1 MNRFILV
8 FDIDGVV
15 RDVSGSYRRAI
26 ADAVEHFTAGAF
38 RPNSIDI
45 DSLKSEG
52 VWNNDWEASLELVSR
67 YFEGIGRSR
76 NQLDFNYDELVAFF
90 QSRYRGDDDKNWTGY
105 ICDEPL
111 LLSPA
116 YLENLTIGGVAW
128 GFFSGAMRDEA
139 AYVLSGKLSLNS
151 PVLVAME
158 DAPGKP
164 NPTGLFA
171 TIEQLESLHGLESNL
186 PVIYAGDTV
195 ADIYTVVKAREL
207 QPNRVWLGAGILPPH
222 VLDDSTRC
230 EAYAAALKKAGAAA
244 VFTNVEELTAA
255 RIGELVK
262 TAVKTAVNT
271 DPTAVETAS
280 TQTMSASADSRK

>member
-1 MNRFILV
+1 MNRVIAV

-15 RDVSGSYRRAI
+15 RDVSGSYRRAL
-26 ADAVEHFTAGAF
+26 ADAVEHFTEGAF
-38 RPNSIDI
+38 RPDSVDI

-52 VWNNDWEASLELVSR
+52 VWNNDWEASFELVCR

-76 NQLDFNYDELVAFF
+76 NQLSVNYGELVAFF
-90 QSRYRGDDDKNWTGY
+90 QSRYRGPDEQNWTGY
-105 ICDEPL
+105 ICSEPL

-116 YLENLTIGGVAW
+116 YLENLTVGGIVW

-164 NPTGLFA
+164 DPTGLFA
-171 TIEQLESLHGLESNL
+171 AIEQLENLHGLEKNL

-195 ADIYTVVKAREL
+195 ADIYTIVKARQL
-207 QPNRVWLGAGILPPH
+207 QPNRVWLGIGILPPH
-222 VLDDSTRC
+222 VLDDSARC
-230 EAYAAALKKAGAAA
+230 GAYVAALQNAGAAA
-244 VFTNVEELTAA
+244 VFRNVEELTPA
-255 RIGELVK
+255 RISELVK
-262 TAVKTAVNT
+262 
-271 DPTAVETAS
+271 
-280 TQTMSASADSRK
+280 

>member
-1 MNRFILV
+1 MYLGCFRSVKMRSDKCGLLTADWEVMTADRAILV

-26 ADAVEHFTAGAF
+26 ADAVEYYTGGAF
-38 RPNSIDI
+38 RPSAIEI

-52 VWNNDWEASLELVSR
+52 VWNNDWQASFELVCR
-67 YFEGIGRSR
+67 YFEGIGWNRSE
-76 NQLDFNYDELVAFF
+76 LALKYDELVSFF
-90 QSRYRGDDDKNWTGY
+90 QSRYRGPDDQNWTGY

-116 YLENLTIGGVAW
+116 YLESLTVGGVAW

-139 AYVLSGKLSLNS
+139 AYVLVGKLGLNQ

-164 NPTGLFA
+164 DPTGLFA
-171 TIEQLESLHGLESNL
+171 AIEQLENLQGLAKNL

-195 ADIYTVVKAREL
+195 ADIYTVVKARQL
-207 QPNRVWLGAGILPPH
+207 QPSRVWLGMGILPPH
-222 VLDDSTRC
+222 VLNDAVRC
-230 EAYAAALKKAGAAA
+230 EAYAAALIDAGAIA
-244 VFTNVEELTAA
+244 VFRNVEELTAA
-255 RIGELVK
+255 RIWDLVK
-262 TAVKTAVNT
+262 
-271 DPTAVETAS
+271 
-280 TQTMSASADSRK
+280 

>member
-1 MNRFILV
+1 MNRAILV

-38 RPNSIDI
+38 RPNSVDI

-52 VWNNDWEASLELVSR
+52 VWNNDWQASFELVCR

-76 NQLDFNYDELVAFF
+76 NQLAIDYDELVAFF
-90 QSRYRGDDDKNWTGY
+90 QTRYRGPDEQNWTGY

-116 YLENLTIGGVAW
+116 YLENLTVGGVDW

-164 NPTGLFA
+164 DPAGLFA
-171 TIEQLESLHGLESNL
+171 AIEQLENLHGLEKNL
-186 PVIYAGDTV
+186 PAIYAGDTV
-195 ADIYTVVKAREL
+195 ADIYTIVKAREV
-207 QPNRVWLGAGILPPH
+207 QPSRVWLGIGILPPH
-222 VLDDSTRC
+222 VLDDSARC
-230 EAYAAALKKAGAAA
+230 EAYAAALKNAGAAA
-244 VFTNVEELTAA
+244 VFRNVEELTASQI
-255 RIGELVK
+255 RELV
-262 TAVKTAVNT
+262 
-271 DPTAVETAS
+271 S
-280 TQTMSASADSRK
+280 S

>member
-1 MNRFILV
+1 MNRVIAV

-15 RDVSGSYRRAI
+15 RDVSGSYRRAL
-26 ADAVEHFTAGAF
+26 ADAVEHFTEGAF
-38 RPNSIDI
+38 RPDSVDI

-52 VWNNDWEASLELVSR
+52 VWNNDWEASFELVCR

-76 NQLDFNYDELVAFF
+76 NQLSINYGELVAFF
-90 QSRYRGDDDKNWTGY
+90 QSRYRGPDEQNWTGY
-105 ICDEPL
+105 ICSEPL

-116 YLENLTIGGVAW
+116 YLENLTVGGIVW

-164 NPTGLFA
+164 DPTGLFA
-171 TIEQLESLHGLESNL
+171 AIEQLENLHGLEKNL

-195 ADIYTVVKAREL
+195 ADIYTIVKARQL
-207 QPNRVWLGAGILPPH
+207 QPNRVWLGIGILPPH
-222 VLDDSTRC
+222 VLDDSARC
-230 EAYAAALKKAGAAA
+230 GAYVAALQNAGAAA
-244 VFTNVEELTAA
+244 VFRNVEELTPA
-255 RIGELVK
+255 RISELVK
-262 TAVKTAVNT
+262 
-271 DPTAVETAS
+271 
-280 TQTMSASADSRK
+280 

>member
-1 MNRFILV
+1 MSRFILV

-38 RPNSIDI
+38 RPNSVDI

-52 VWNNDWEASLELVSR
+52 VWNNDWEASLELVCR
-67 YFEGIGRSR
+67 YFERIGRSR
-76 NQLDFNYDELVAFF
+76 NQLDFKYDELIAFF
-90 QSRYRGDDDKNWTGY
+90 QSRYRGNDDKNWTGY

-116 YLENLTIGGVAW
+116 YLETLTIGGVAW

-164 NPTGLFA
+164 DPTGLFA
-171 TIEQLESLHGLESNL
+171 AIEQLENLHGLESNL

-207 QPNRVWLGAGILPPH
+207 QPNRLWLGAGILPPH
-222 VLDDSTRC
+222 VLDDSARC
-230 EAYAAALKKAGAAA
+230 ESYALALKTAGAAA
-244 VFTNVEELTAA
+244 VFRNVEELNTA

-262 TAVKTAVNT
+262 
-271 DPTAVETAS
+271 
-280 TQTMSASADSRK
+280 

>member
-1 MNRFILV
+1 MNRVIVV

-38 RPNSIDI
+38 RPNSLDI

-52 VWNNDWEASLELVSR
+52 VWNNDWQASFELVCR

-76 NQLDFNYDELVAFF
+76 NELALNYDELVAFF
-90 QSRYRGDDDKNWTGY
+90 QSRYRGPDEKNWTGY

-116 YLENLTIGGVAW
+116 YLENLTVGGIVW

-164 NPTGLFA
+164 DPAGLFA
-171 TIEQLESLHGLESNL
+171 AIEQLETLHGLEKNL

-195 ADIYTVVKAREL
+195 ADIYTVVKAREV

-222 VLDDSTRC
+222 VLDDAVRC
-230 EAYAAALKKAGAAA
+230 KAYAAALENAGAAA
-244 VFTNVEELTAA
+244 VFRNVEELTAA
-255 RIGELVK
+255 RIRELVLL
-262 TAVKTAVNT
+262 TV
-271 DPTAVETAS
+271 DC
-280 TQTMSASADSRK
+280 

>member
-1 MNRFILV
+1 MNRVILV

-15 RDVSGSYRRAI
+15 RDVSGSYRRAL

-52 VWNNDWEASLELVSR
+52 VWNNDWEASFEFVCR

-76 NQLDFNYDELVAFF
+76 NELSFNYDELVAFF
-90 QSRYRGDDDKNWTGY
+90 QSRYRGDDQNWTGY

-116 YLENLTIGGVAW
+116 YLENLIVGGVIW

-164 NPTGLFA
+164 DPTGLFMA
-171 TIEQLESLHGLESNL
+171 IEQLESLHNLPKNL

-195 ADIYTVVKAREL
+195 ADIYTIVEAQKI
-207 QPNRVWLGAGILPPH
+207 QPNRAWRGIGILPPH
-222 VLDDSTRC
+222 VLDDSGRC
-230 EAYAAALKKAGAAA
+230 EAYAAGLKNAGAAA
-244 VFTNVEELTAA
+244 VFRNVEELTTA
-255 RIGELVK
+255 RIEVLVK
-262 TAVKTAVNT
+262 
-271 DPTAVETAS
+271 TAVETAS
-280 TQTMSASADSRK
+280 TQTMSASADSRT

>member
-1 MNRFILV
+1 MNRVIVV

-38 RPNSIDI
+38 RPNSLDI

-52 VWNNDWEASLELVSR
+52 VWNNDWQASFELVCR

-76 NQLDFNYDELVAFF
+76 NQLALNYDELVAFF
-90 QSRYRGDDDKNWTGY
+90 QSRYRGPDDKNWTGY
-105 ICDEPL
+105 ICGEPL
-111 LLSPA
+111 LLSLA
-116 YLENLTIGGVAW
+116 YLESLSFGGVVW

-164 NPTGLFA
+164 DPAGLFA
-171 TIEQLESLHGLESNL
+171 AIEQLENLHGLEKNL

-195 ADIYTVVKAREL
+195 ADIYTVVKAREV
-207 QPNRVWLGAGILPPH
+207 QPNRVWLGTGILPPH
-222 VLDDSTRC
+222 VLDDSVRC
-230 EAYAAALKKAGAAA
+230 DAYAAALKTAGAAA
-244 VFTNVEELTAA
+244 VFRNVEELTPA
-255 RIGELVK
+255 RIRELV
-262 TAVKTAVNT
+262 NC
-271 DPTAVETAS
+271 
-280 TQTMSASADSRK
+280 

>member
-1 MNRFILV
+1 MNRVILV

-38 RPNSIDI
+38 RPNSLDI

-52 VWNNDWEASLELVSR
+52 VWNNDWQASFELVCR
-67 YFEGIGRSR
+67 YFEGMGRSR
-76 NQLDFNYDELVAFF
+76 NELALNYDELVAFF
-90 QSRYRGDDDKNWTGY
+90 QSRYRGPDEKNWTGY

-116 YLENLTIGGVAW
+116 YLEHLTVGGIVW

-164 NPTGLFA
+164 DPAGLFA
-171 TIEQLESLHGLESNL
+171 AIEQLETLHGLEKNL

-195 ADIYTVVKAREL
+195 ADIYTVVKAREV
-207 QPNRVWLGAGILPPH
+207 QPNRVWLGIGILPPH
-222 VLDDSTRC
+222 VLEDAVRC
-230 EAYAAALKKAGAAA
+230 EDYAAVLKNAGAAA
-244 VFTNVEELTAA
+244 VFRNVEELTAA
-255 RIGELVK
+255 RIGELVLL
-262 TAVKTAVNT
+262 TV
-271 DPTAVETAS
+271 DC
-280 TQTMSASADSRK
+280 

>member
-1 MNRFILV
+1 MTANKAILV

-26 ADAVEHFTAGAF
+26 ADAVEHYTEGAF
-38 RPNSIDI
+38 RPSAIDI

-52 VWNNDWEASLELVSR
+52 VWNNDWQASFELVCR

-76 NQLDFNYDELVAFF
+76 TELALNYDELVTFF
-90 QSRYRGDDDKNWTGY
+90 QTRYRGPDDRNWTGY

-111 LLSPA
+111 LLSSA
-116 YLENLTIGGVAW
+116 YLESLTVGGVAW

-139 AYVLSGKLSLNS
+139 AYVLSGKLGLQN

-164 NPTGLFA
+164 DPTGLFA
-171 TIEQLESLHGLESNL
+171 AIAELETLHGLAKNL

-195 ADIYTVVKAREL
+195 ADIYTVVKARKL
-207 QPNRVWLGAGILPPH
+207 QPSRDWLGIGILPPH
-222 VLDDSTRC
+222 VLDDAVRC
-230 EAYAAALKKAGAAA
+230 EAYTAALKNAGAIA
-244 VFTNVEELTAA
+244 VFPNVEQLTPA
-255 RIGELVK
+255 RIWELV
-262 TAVKTAVNT
+262 
-271 DPTAVETAS
+271 S
-280 TQTMSASADSRK
+280 

>member
-1 MNRFILV
+1 MNRVILV

-26 ADAVEHFTAGAF
+26 ADAVENFTAGAF
-38 RPNSIDI
+38 RPNSLDI

-52 VWNNDWEASLELVSR
+52 VWNNDWQASFELVCR

-76 NQLDFNYDELVAFF
+76 NQLAFNYNELVAFF
-90 QSRYRGDDDKNWTGY
+90 QSRYRGNDDKNWIGY

-116 YLENLTIGGVAW
+116 YFENLTVGGIVW

-139 AYVLSGKLSLNS
+139 AYVLSGKLRLNS

-164 NPTGLFA
+164 DPTGLFA
-171 TIEQLESLHGLESNL
+171 AIEQLENLHSLESNL

-195 ADIYTVVKAREL
+195 GDIYTVVKAREL

-222 VLDDSTRC
+222 IWDDSVRC
-230 EAYAAALKKAGAAA
+230 EAYAAGLKNAGAA
-244 VFTNVEELTAA
+244 VVLRNVEELNAA
-255 RIGELVK
+255 QIGELVK
-262 TAVKTAVNT
+262 TAVKT
-271 DPTAVETAS
+271 DRTAV
-280 TQTMSASADSRK
+280 